1 MSAMP
6 ADDGGRSKG
15 YEPRPGRTDMAELS
29 KFSLHPGDAAP
40 DFALPG
46 VDGKTYRL
54 SDFSANPLLVVTFWC
69 NHCPY
74 VQAWEGRMVE
84 IGRRYGPK
92 GVGFVLINS
101 NDARAYPED
110 RFESM
115 VQRAK
120 DHHYP
125 FPYLHD
131 ESQAI
136 AHAYGALVTPH
147 PMLFD
152 RDRRLRFQGRIDND
166 HQHPERVTERFL
178 ERALDQSLKGAAVQ
192 PGELTVAGC
201 SIKWLP

>member
-1 MSAMP
+1 
-6 ADDGGRSKG
+6 
-15 YEPRPGRTDMAELS
+15 MAELS
-29 KFSLHPGDAAP
+29 TFQLHPGDPAP
-40 DFALPG
+40 DFALPA

-54 SDFSANPLLVVTFWC
+54 SDFAQDRLLVVSFWC

-84 IGRRYGPK
+84 IGRKYGAQ

-131 ESQAI
+131 ESQQV

-147 PMLFD
+147 PLLFD
-152 RDRRLRFQGRIDND
+152 RDRKLVFQGRIDNN
-166 HQHPERVTERFL
+166 HQHPERATEHYL
-178 ERALDQSLKGAAVQ
+178 ERALDQALAGRTVEPAAVA
-192 PGELTVAGC
+192 VAGC
-201 SIKWLP
+201 SVKWLP

>member
-1 MSAMP
+1 
-6 ADDGGRSKG
+6 
-15 YEPRPGRTDMAELS
+15 MAELTT
-29 KFSLHPGDAAP
+29 FQLHAGDAAP
-40 DFALPG
+40 DFTLPG

-54 SDFSANPLLVVTFWC
+54 AQFPKDHLLLVTFWC

-74 VQAWEGRMVE
+74 VQAWEERMIDV
-84 IGRRYGPK
+84 GRRYGPK
-92 GVGFVLINS
+92 GVDVVLINS

-115 VQRAK
+115 AQRAK
-120 DHHYP
+120 EHRYP

-147 PMLFD
+147 PMLFGK
-152 RDRRLRFQGRIDND
+152 DRRLLFQGRIDND
-166 HQHPERVTERFL
+166 HQHPERANEHYL
-178 ERALDQSLKGAAVQ
+178 ERALDQALNGAPVTPA
-192 PGELTVAGC
+192 ELPVAGC

>member
-1 MSAMP
+1 
-6 ADDGGRSKG
+6 
-15 YEPRPGRTDMAELS
+15 MAELS
-29 KFSLHPGDAAP
+29 NFQLHPGDPAP
-40 DFALPG
+40 DFALPA

-54 SDFSANPLLVVTFWC
+54 SGFAKDPVLVVTFWC

-74 VQAWEGRMVE
+74 VQAWEGRMIE
-84 IGRRYGPK
+84 LAKQYGPK

-125 FPYLHD
+125 IPYLHD
-131 ESQAI
+131 ESQQV

-147 PMLFD
+147 PMVFD
-152 RDRRLRFQGRIDND
+152 KDRKLLFQGRIDND
-166 HQHPERVTERFL
+166 HQHPERANTHYL
-178 ERALDQSLKGAAVQ
+178 ANALDQALNGGKVSPSEVM
-192 PGELTVAGC
+192 VAGC
-201 SIKWLP
+201 SVKWL